1 MTKSK
6 EINYK
11 NKAPTQPK
19 KVELTTL
26 KGITTYQ
33 INQALKAKSPY
44 PARVFL
50 KLTTKYCQYCQASGQ
65 KECGYYNE
73 NCSLSLED
81 IPIFFR
87 IKENNSWI
95 RPKIKKGSYLQ
106 VEGKWTDKT
115 NGSDRKSF
123 TAYSYQ
129 LLNSQFNQE
138 IEISHD
144 K

>member
-1 MTKSK
+1 MTETNKLK
-6 EINYK
+6 VI

-106 VEGKWTDKT
+106 VEGYFDNPI
-115 NGSDRKSF
+115 NGSDRPSF
-123 TAYSYQ
+123 TATSYQ
-129 LLNSQFNQE
+129 LLNQELNQQ
-138 IEISHD
+138 IENHG